1 MFGKLPPSSIGYRF
15 VLINRRSLHQF
26 MYSERKFASQVSLL
40 KHFDFRKLDL
50 SYCVEV
56 ESEVKA
62 PCRRNLMSI
71 KKLRLFCEEWQT
83 IQISKILYILREKRF
98 FSRNYKKR
106 DLLITN
112 LSIEIIKI

>member
-1 MFGKLPPSSIGYRF
+1 MFGKLSPSSIGYRF

-62 PCRRNLMSI
+62 PCRRNLM
-71 KKLRLFCEEWQT
+71 KYKGTTF
-83 IQISKILYILREKRF
+83 ILCAYTFAE
-98 FSRNYKKR
+98 Y
-106 DLLITN
+106 
-112 LSIEIIKI
+112 